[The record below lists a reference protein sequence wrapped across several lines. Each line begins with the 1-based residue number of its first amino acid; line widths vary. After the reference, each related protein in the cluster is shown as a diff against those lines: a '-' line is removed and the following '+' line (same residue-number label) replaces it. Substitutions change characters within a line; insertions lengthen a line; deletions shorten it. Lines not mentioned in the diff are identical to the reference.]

1 MSTYAGQK
9 AVIIGGTMGMGLA
22 IAKRLVEGGAEVLL
36 TGRNPKN
43 LKEAAAELGP
53 SVHVVSSD
61 LSDMDAVR
69 ALPALIEE
77 RLGGVDLLFVNA
89 GIAELA
95 PIAAATEDQF
105 DRMFAVNI
113 KGPYFTVQ
121 GLLPLLR
128 DGGALVFTTSVAD
141 VTGTP
146 GMSVYSATKA
156 ALWSFAQALASE
168 LVGRGIRVNAVSPGY
183 IDTPGGGVQ
192 GITEEQ
198 LAAFQKAGDEATPL
212 RRHGTADEV
221 AKAALFLAT
230 EATFTTGVKLAVD
243 GGLVQH
249 VTAAG

>member
-9 AVIIGGTMGMGLA
+9 AVVIGGTMGMGLA
-22 IAKRLVEGGAEVLL
+22 IAKRLVEGGAEVLI

-43 LKEAAAELGP
+43 LDEAAAELGP

-61 LSDMDAVR
+61 LADMAAVR
-69 ALPALIEE
+69 ALPALVED

-89 GIAELA
+89 AIAELA
-95 PIAAATEDQF
+95 PIALVTEDQY

-128 DGGALVFTTSVAD
+128 DGGAVVFTTSVAD

-156 ALWSFAQALASE
+156 ALWSFAQALAAE

-192 GITEEQ
+192 GLTEEEH
-198 LAAFQKAGDEATPL
+198 AAFKKAGDEATPL
-212 RRHGTADEV
+212 GRHGTADEV

-230 EATFTTGVKLAVD
+230 DATFTTGVKLAVD
-243 GGLVQH
+243 GGLVQRL
-249 VTAAG
+249 VVVG